1 MTHLEKASYHKH
13 NKKLNFVKKT
23 SIMLNPVK
31 KLLKY
36 QEL

>member
-1 MTHLEKASYHKH
+1 MTHLEKAPYHKH
-13 NKKLNFVKKT
+13 NKKLDFVKKT

-31 KLLKY
+31 KHLKY